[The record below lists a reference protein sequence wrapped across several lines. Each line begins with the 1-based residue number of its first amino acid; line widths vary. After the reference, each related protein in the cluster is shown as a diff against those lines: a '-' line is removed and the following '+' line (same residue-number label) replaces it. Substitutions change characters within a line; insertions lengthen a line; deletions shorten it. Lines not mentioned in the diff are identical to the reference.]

1 MSNIDNLNFKLLLD
15 DKDFDKAVK
24 KQIGALEKLNKELEG
39 KGAKPLTMA
48 QFVSYQKKS
57 VELASKQVIEQN
69 KINQAVLRTEK
80 LQQQVNAQHS
90 MGSKL
95 LSQLGSYAATYFS
108 VLGAERVV
116 KNLVRV
122 TSEFELQ
129 RTTLR
134 AILQDIDA
142 ADEVYGKIRDFAV
155 KSPFSFMELS
165 TYVKQL
171 SAYSIPVNELFET
184 TKMLA
189 DVSAGLGVDMNRI
202 VLAYGQ
208 IRSASFL
215 RGQEVRQLTEA
226 GIPILKELAKQ
237 FEELEGRAVSAG
249 EVFNKI
255 SARQVP
261 FEMVAKVFKDMTSEG
276 GKFYNM
282 QEIQAET
289 LRGKLSNLKDAYDIM
304 FSEIGNRGMPI
315 MKDAVDWIRSLAAN
329 YEQTGRTIMEL
340 VAVYGIYK
348 TALTTIKLA
357 TGELAIMNTAL
368 VKSFLKILQ
377 NPYAA
382 LVAGLTA
389 ATYAIYKHAT
399 ALSYSEKVTAEYNKI
414 VRNYNDSIGSE
425 KAQLDALFASLR
437 AVTEGTEKYDNAKK
451 AIYTKYSSYISQL
464 KAEGVEV
471 DNLASLY
478 DGLANKVENSVKAR
492 FQAKATSDLNEVFGE
507 QVQDAYNKLKN
518 NKDLKLPTVGL
529 TDKEIAVLQSYVSGG
544 KGLEQLVD
552 EGLLPEWF
560 KEEYL
565 KKLSID
571 EGRIIRKGVV
581 DFVKDLR
588 MELDKAGKVYAQG
601 LADANAAFESSVKD
615 DLDEADNAPLALF
628 PKTVQEV
635 LAKYGI
641 TEQGKAQGLWADAFT
656 NYSDYLKSVRERY
669 KELGVQIKDAG
680 TTMASFVPEYKRQRE
695 IIEDLFAA
703 LGVDLDEPKDT
714 QSKQESAEQKR
725 IEQAIDNLK
734 ALQSAYEKLRSAGI
748 GDESMPSILS
758 WLFPEMDQSMVQA
771 LRYEEQ
777 IVNKARELA
786 QYDPNRAQDVLNG
799 LGKDNTA
806 QFVEFLR
813 QSIEIRKLLASMKQ
827 DTRLEGTGITY
838 DISKII
844 HDYENAID
852 SIERKQRESVD
863 KFKEA
868 QRSGAV
874 TSADAASFMTQLV
887 MWGDTEAKNALAKA
901 ENTISGLAD
910 TFLKEWAQI
919 KGINLS
925 DWGDMTIGQL
935 RDIVSEL
942 DKLIDKD
949 GNLNVEDDNILSRLE
964 VMLKDYPSLW
974 EAVKD
979 AIANKVES
987 EEKQGKKLISE
998 KTIKNL
1004 KHGAKAIIELTDALG
1019 EYAELSGNERLANTA
1034 DAIKGI
1040 SDTASEIAEGY
1051 KATGSWIGAAI
1062 AAYKVYIENLFKVAS
1077 AYEQLRISS
1086 EEARMEMRL
1095 FNQTEAYKAG
1105 DSLFGDS
1112 FSAGFKQAMG
1122 DIDHLQ
1128 KAYTDFLNNIS
1139 YEFRTHKAT
1148 FWEQLGASMGDGF
1161 APNTYASIEG
1171 AFYSWGVDYNSLDS
1185 ILAGLRKIRSTYS
1198 DLTEGNKEYLDQVI
1212 FDLQRLKNATE
1223 KVELSLEPLLG
1234 GMADEAASRIVDGWV
1249 NAGNAALDYADILD
1263 SVARSYA
1270 QMLVKDVL
1278 LENVFNDNL
1287 KKDVAELI
1295 ARGDNA
1301 GAMAKLE
1308 LAMQDIADK
1317 APQLAEILEPLSQY
1331 FRSDNAKTV
1340 GAGIQSITEDTAD
1353 LLASYI
1359 NGMRTDLSAQRMAVE
1374 AIGLDMK
1381 TLTAV
1386 VPNIADYTRRIEAN
1400 TANMAQHTSDM
1411 LADLRSMITSQ
1422 SGEPALRVYM

>member
-15 DKDFDKAVK
+15 DKDFDKAVR
-24 KQIGALEKLNKELEG
+24 KQIDALEKLNKELEG

-289 LRGKLSNLKDAYDIM
+289 LKGKLSNLKDAYDIM

-329 YEQTGRTIMEL
+329 YEQTGREIMALIATYGLYRATLLTIEL
-340 VAVYGIYK
+340 ATGKLTLANTALGKSFLKLMKNPYVAIAAGVAAAGYGIYK
-348 TALTTIKLA
+348 WAAAMNYADNIQASADKTMKDYNRELATEQTALD
-357 TGELAIMNTAL
+357 AL
-368 VKSFLKILQ
+368 YYRLK
-377 NPYAA
+377 A
-382 LVAGLTA
+382 LNEG
-389 ATYAIYKHAT
+389 
-399 ALSYSEKVTAEYNKI
+399 TAEYDETK
-414 VRNYNDSIGSE
+414 
-425 KAQLDALFASLR
+425 KALFS
-437 AVTEGTEKYDNAKK
+437 KYA
-451 AIYTKYSSYISQL
+451 SYISEL
-464 KAEGVEV
+464 KEEGVEV
-471 DNLASLY
+471 QN
-478 DGLANKVENSVKAR
+478 
-492 FQAKATSDLNEVFGE
+492 
-507 QVQDAYNKLKN
+507 
-518 NKDLKLPTVGL
+518 L
-529 TDKEIAVLQSYVSGG
+529 TDLY
-544 KGLEQLVD
+544 
-552 EGLLPEWF
+552 EGLSRKIEEAAKSRF
-560 KEEYL
+560 KE
-565 KKLSID
+565 S
-571 EGRIIRKGVV
+571 GR
-581 DFVKDLR
+581 
-588 MELDKAGKVYAQG
+588 Q
-601 LADANAAFESSVKD
+601 
-615 DLDEADNAPLALF
+615 DLDETFGKQTNKAFRRLRRIRKQGLISDSEMYAFQAYISGSQTLEELLDRGLIIQYFSQNAREGERKANKNFAPYADTFDKIEEIRKDVEKAQKAYADNLSALEKAFDVAVRGVNTGTDTPLALF

-680 TTMASFVPEYKRQRE
+680 TTMKSFVPEYKRQRE

-703 LGVDLDEPKDT
+703 LGVGLDGPKDT
-714 QSKQESAEQKR
+714 QSEQERAEQKR

-786 QYDPNRAQDVLNG
+786 KYNPNRAQDVLNG

-813 QSIEIRKLLASMKQ
+813 QSMEIRELLASMKQ

-852 SIERKQRESVD
+852 SIEKKQRESVD

-901 ENTISGLAD
+901 EDAISGLAD

-942 DKLIDKD
+942 DKLIDED

-964 VMLKDYPSLW
+964 AMLKDYPSLW
-974 EAVKD
+974 EVVKD

-1004 KHGAKAIIELTDALG
+1004 KQGAKAIIELTDALG
-1019 EYAELSGNERLANTA
+1019 EYAELSGNERLADTA
-1034 DAIKGI
+1034 DTIKGI
-1040 SDTASEIAEGY
+1040 SDTASAIAEGY

-1139 YEFRTHKAT
+1139 YKFRTHKAT

-1171 AFYSWGVDYNSLDS
+1171 AFYSWGVDYNNLDS

-1223 KVELSLEPLLG
+1223 EVESSLEPLLG
-1234 GMADEAASRIVDGWV
+1234 SMADEAASRIVDGWV

-1270 QMLVKDVL
+1270 QVLVKDVL

-1308 LAMQDIADK
+1308 LAMQEIADK

-1359 NGMRTDLSAQRMAVE
+1359 NGMRTDLSAQRIAVE